1 MSECWPDPKAYTLAW
16 KNEPG
21 VSPGDLIPET
31 KGIVSWLRSQ
41 GGSPVQPRLMP

>member
-31 KGIVSWLRSQ
+31 KGLLVGLGARVEVLCSQ
-41 GGSPVQPRLMP
+41 G